1 MATRSRTIL
10 RLQRT
15 FRITVAWVIIAVLAA
30 LFESNVLQQRGLPNE
45 LGALL
50 QAHTLRAAILG
61 VFAGGLYMFV
71 LRPRLRR
78 LAFFPAF
85 AIVAVCVACTI
96 VITDAAL
103 PTLRSVEDDGAD
115 AIERVFNLA
124 FLGRVIFYILLA
136 GVTMIAVRLS
146 DQYGSGG
153 LPLLLGRY
161 SKPRQEQRI
170 FMFFDMRS
178 STRIAEELGHER
190 FFNLLNDVYADITD
204 PVIDTRGEI
213 YQYVGDEV
221 SVTWRLQRGLK
232 DQRCLEC
239 FFRIREKLQQRAEH
253 YKAAYGLVPEFK
265 AGLHYGPV
273 TAGEVG
279 LVKKEPIF
287 SGDAVNTAARIQS
300 SCNRL
305 GVDLL
310 VSKDLLDML
319 RLTDNRFT
327 RKPMGEIALLGKKN
341 PIGLWTVERAGTTTR
356 APAFPAAQ
364 MQ

>member
-10 RLQRT
+10 RIQRT
-15 FRITVAWVIIAVLAA
+15 MRITLAWVLVALLAA
-30 LFESNVLQQRGLPNE
+30 LFESNVLQQQGLPNE
-45 LGALL
+45 LGELMRT
-50 QAHTLRAAILG
+50 HVLRAIFLG
-61 VFAGGLYMFV
+61 LAGGGLYMFV

-78 LAFFPAF
+78 IAFLPAF
-85 AIVAVCVACTI
+85 AIMALLVLATITLSNAVVPLI
-96 VITDAAL
+96 VTANFSLMGMFD
-103 PTLRSVEDDGAD
+103 
-115 AIERVFNLA
+115 RVFDLT
-124 FLGRVIFYILLA
+124 FLGHFLFYSLLL
-136 GVTMIAVRLS
+136 GVTMIGVRLS

-153 LPLLLGRY
+153 LPMLLGRY

-190 FFNLLNDVYADITD
+190 YFNLLNDVYADITD

-221 SVTWRLQRGLK
+221 SVTWRLRRGVK

-239 FFRIREKLQQRAEH
+239 FFRIREKLQQRAAH
-253 YKAAYGLVPEFK
+253 YLAAYGLVPEFK
-265 AGLHYGPV
+265 AGLHYGAV

-287 SGDAVNTAARIQS
+287 SGDAVNTAARIQN

-305 GVDLL
+305 GVDIL
-310 VSKDLLDML
+310 VSKDLLDLL
-319 RLTDNRFT
+319 RLPEDRFT
-327 RKPMGEIALLGKKN
+327 RKPMGEIALRGKKN
-341 PIGLWTVERAGTTTR
+341 PVGLWTVDRATNAVGSRTGD
-356 APAFPAAQ
+356 PAAVQ
-364 MQ
+364 

>member
-10 RLQRT
+10 RVQRT
-15 FRITVAWVIIAVLAA
+15 LRISVAWVIVALLGA

-45 LGALL
+45 LGALMRTH
-50 QAHTLRAAILG
+50 ALRALVLG
-61 VFAGGLYMFV
+61 VIGGGVYMFI
-71 LRPRLRR
+71 LRPRLRK
-78 LAFFPAF
+78 LAFLPAF
-85 AIVAVCVACTI
+85 AIMAGLVLGTI
-96 VITDAAL
+96 IVTDAVVPL
-103 PTLRSVEDDGAD
+103 VTEQHFSMNTVLDN
-115 AIERVFNLA
+115 VFNLT
-124 FLGRVIFYILLA
+124 FLGRFLFYAVLL
-136 GVTMIAVRLS
+136 GFTMIGVRLS

-153 LPLLLGRY
+153 LALLLGRY

-178 STRIAEELGHER
+178 STSIAEELGHER

-221 SVTWRLQRGLK
+221 SVTWRLLRGIK

-239 FFRIREKLQQRAEH
+239 FFRIREKLQQRAAH

-265 AGLHYGPV
+265 AGLHCGPV

-287 SGDAVNTAARIQS
+287 SGDAVNTAARIQN

-305 GVDLL
+305 GVDIL

-319 RLTDNRFT
+319 RLPEDRFA
-327 RKPMGEIALLGKKN
+327 RRPMGEIALRGKKHA
-341 PIGLWTVERAGTTTR
+341 IGLWTVERAGRGARAASVTTKE
-356 APAFPAAQ
+356 A
-364 MQ
+364 